1 MFNPSRD
8 EVRRFFFDVWQK
20 HRANTVMTPLELQAL
35 DWVIEHPEYHPLL
48 ADPERNL
55 GRDFLPEYGD
65 VNPFLHLSLHL
76 TIAEQVSIDQPAG
89 IRAEYER
96 LAHKHGSLHAAAHEV
111 LECLG
116 EMIWKAQREGGAP
129 DGAAYLECVKRN

>member
-129 DGAAYLECVKRN
+129 DGAAYLECVKRK

>member
-8 EVRRFFFDVWQK
+8 EVRRFFFDIWQK

-76 TIAEQVSIDQPAG
+76 TITEQVSIDQPAG

-129 DGAAYLECVKRN
+129 DGAAYLECVKRK